1 MLCFGLVRIFPA
13 EGFAESSQRAP
24 VIFAVCGL
32 VDEKEK
38 IRLAAFKKGA
48 GLFLARLSAGGE
60 KERKTFICYSKR
72 NTCLDFFQNTA
83 DGILTTE
90 LAGKIIIQS
99 AAVQKNNVRGGG
111 KLLPAKLS
119 AQQCQ
124 IAAKVTAA
132 ECM

>member
-13 EGFAESSQRAP
+13 EGLAEGSQRAP

-38 IRLAAFKKGA
+38 IRLTAFEKGA
-48 GLFLARLSAGGE
+48 GFFLARFAAGREE
-60 KERKTFICYSKR
+60 KRKTLVRYGKR
-72 NTCLDFFQNTA
+72 NACLDFFQNAA
-83 DGILTTE
+83 DGILTAE
-90 LAGKIIIQS
+90 LAGKIKIQS
-99 AAVQKNNVRGGG
+99 AAVQENDVRGSGEY
-111 KLLPAKLS
+111 LPAKLS

-124 IAAKVTAA
+124 IAAKVAAA

>member
-1 MLCFGLVRIFPA
+1 M
-13 EGFAESSQRAP
+13 Q
-24 VIFAVCGL
+24 
-32 VDEKEK
+32 
-38 IRLAAFKKGA
+38 
-48 GLFLARLSAGGE
+48 LSR
-60 KERKTFICYSKR
+60 KERVFSSRGSRQAERKSEKLSSVTASGIHASIFSKIP
-72 NTCLDFFQNTA
+72 NGA

>member
-13 EGFAESSQRAP
+13 EGFAEGSQRAP

-38 IRLAAFKKGA
+38 IRLAAFEKGA
-48 GLFLARLSAGGE
+48 GFFLPGLSAGGE
-60 KERKTFICYSKR
+60 EKREALVRYGKR
-72 NTCLDFFQNTA
+72 NACLDFFQNAA
-83 DGILTTE
+83 DGILTAE
-90 LAGKIIIQS
+90 LARKVIIQS
-99 AAVQKNNVRGGG
+99 AAVQENDVRGGG

-124 IAAKVTAA
+124 IAAKVAAA